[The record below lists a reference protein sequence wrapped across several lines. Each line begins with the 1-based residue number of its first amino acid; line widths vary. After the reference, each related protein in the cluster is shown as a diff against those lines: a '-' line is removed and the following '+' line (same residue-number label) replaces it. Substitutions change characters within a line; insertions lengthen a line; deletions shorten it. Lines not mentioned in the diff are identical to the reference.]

1 MSRSAVKADLV
12 LRESREKMMKTY
24 LRYFALLIFAAAVI
38 STGLGGWANMT
49 GKPIVITEQHAWND
63 GLFMILV
70 AIFILLF
77 SFVI

>member
-1 MSRSAVKADLV
+1 MV
-12 LRESREKMMKTY
+12 LREGREMMMIKTY
-24 LRYFALLIFAAAVI
+24 LRYFALLIFSVAVI

-70 AIFILLF
+70 AIFLLLF
-77 SFVI
+77 SALL